1 MKSVVVAVF
10 ALLPAAAAASGY
22 PVTFTTTGCDG
33 ATGLVTVD
41 VSRVYRVQP
50 FPCDGGVT
58 LKQVLMRNEFG
69 SYDAAT
75 VSDADARGL
84 EDEIRA
90 YTRARQEALKKGATI
105 IVED

>member
-33 ATGLVTVD
+33 ATGW
-41 VSRVYRVQP
+41 SRSTCPAYTGCSRS
-50 FPCDGGVT
+50 PCDGGVM
-58 LKQVLMRNEFG
+58 LKQVLMRNDFG

-84 EDEIRA
+84 EEEIRA